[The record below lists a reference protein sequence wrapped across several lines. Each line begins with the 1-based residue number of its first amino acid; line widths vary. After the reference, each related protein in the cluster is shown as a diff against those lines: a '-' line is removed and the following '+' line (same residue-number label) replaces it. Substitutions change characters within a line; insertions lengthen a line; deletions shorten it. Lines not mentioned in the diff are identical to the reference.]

1 MYVLDETLHHQSI
14 QQPIIL
20 LLYYSTAKAYNT
32 YIILCIAEAIH
43 SVIDTYEGV
52 VI

>member
-1 MYVLDETLHHQSI
+1 MSLMKPFIIKASSNLR
-14 QQPIIL
+14 IIL
-20 LLYYSTAKAYNT
+20 LLYNSTAKAYNT
-32 YIILCIAEAIH
+32 YIILCIAEAFH